1 MINRILVGTDTSASA
16 DMAVTAAAEMARANG
31 AELLVV
37 YVRPE
42 TESRHIADPKKAADP
57 QRYLKGI
64 HTRFPGV
71 RTRTREERGDPA
83 RSLCA
88 VAQEERT
95 DLIVVGN
102 RGVRDRRA
110 FRRKRVPNAVV
121 RGSPCSVLV
130 VDTRV
135 AQ

>member
-1 MINRILVGTDTSASA
+1 MIKRILVGTDTSASA
-16 DMAVTAAAEMARANG
+16 DMAVTAAAKLARAND
-31 AELLVV
+31 AELVVV
-37 YVRPE
+37 YVRPDV
-42 TESRHIADPKKAADP
+42 ESRHIADPKKAADP
-57 QRYLKGI
+57 ERYLRGL

-83 RSLCA
+83 RRICA
-88 VAQEERT
+88 VAVEEGT
-95 DLIVVGN
+95 DLVVVGN

-110 FRRKRVPNAVV
+110 FRRERVPNAVL

-135 AQ
+135 A